1 MKMFCNGILN
11 PGDAKGKDF
20 RTIGGVTFLKS
31 HTE

>member
-1 MKMFCNGILN
+1 MFAGIIRN

-20 RTIGGVTFLKS
+20 RTTGRVTFLKS

>member
-1 MKMFCNGILN
+1 MFAGIIRN

-20 RTIGGVTFLKS
+20 RTIGRVTFLKS